1 MATPLVAGTVALIQG
16 AFPGIDAQSITS
28 KLLGQATWDVL
39 SGDLGSG
46 SPNVMLDVA
55 AALPPLTL
63 SPTPTSTLA
72 TAQTTTKATPAP
84 SPAPTTS
91 EPTTTEPT
99 TAPTPAPSTSKPT
112 PAPSPAPSTSEPT
125 PAPSPAPSTSEPT
138 PAPSSAPATS
148 EPTPAP
154 TTPLTSTIHAY
165 CPAGYGDY
173 GTRYN
178 WGLGKI
184 TLVTTH
190 TQCSDRCS
198 QFSGPQFNGGCKAYM
213 TGMYFGMLFCRSY
226 GGNLRTQPCP
236 SWAVPT
242 DPGFFSGALGSSHT
256 DTNQEN
262 IGGNCC
268 SNSTFVDA

>member
-1 MATPLVAGTVALIQG
+1 MFVFFQAPFYYPLVAVLEVASGCGGNGAGVVEQNDAKSLKLLQPAETQSFEFSVPTTDSSCVTTAGVRLDSSHTYDTSPVNLAHTHIGGPSGGTVVALG
-16 AFPGIDAQSITS
+16 APAPPTPCP
-28 KLLGQATWDVL
+28 
-39 SGDLGSG
+39 
-46 SPNVMLDVA
+46 SP
-55 AALPPLTL
+55 
-63 SPTPTSTLA
+63 SPTPS
-72 TAQTTTKATPAP
+72 
-84 SPAPTTS
+84 
-91 EPTTTEPT
+91 
-99 TAPTPAPSTSKPT
+99 PTPAD
-112 PAPSPAPSTSEPT
+112 
-125 PAPSPAPSTSEPT
+125 
-138 PAPSSAPATS
+138 
-148 EPTPAP
+148 
-154 TTPLTSTIHAY
+154 Y
-165 CPAGYGDY
+165 CPPGYGDY